1 MVIGTI
7 GGSEAGVQAIEILK
21 KGAHVELV
29 VGTVSIIVFT
39 GISIFC
45 AWESWMA
52 LRMNRPDDQPR
63 DSTENRKQDVTAI
76 DGFAK
81 ALQRI
86 KLAPHVS
93 LPHSGI
99 DSISFW
105 AILFVSFI
113 GGIFSG
119 FLGGG
124 AGYIRMPS
132 MVYLLGIPTHIAV
145 GTDLFEIIISA
156 SYGTIR
162 HAMNGNVDIVIALVM
177 QTGAALG
184 RPDRSQPDAIFYG
197 PAHPSRVCPAS
208 ALGCHR
214 YCSETSH
221 QPSSVNKFYED
232 SCLQRRFGAGTQGA
246 RFRSNYCQR
255 HQGRDDD
262 FWDHRSRG
270 KTNPELLEAL
280 REESRVFRR
289 QDVKLQIVT
298 KFGDPVAEIIRAR
311 RRRPMILS
319 SSEQN
324 AEAPRSSSFLRP
336 KPIRLPK
343 DCPARAGGSRLAP
356 GHQANPDLQRRWRLY
371 RECGQIHE

>member
-1 MVIGTI
+1 MYFPISGVHLDPIYLVVIGFVIGILGGFFGVGGSFLTAPALFAAGLPMNYVVGTDLAHIVGKSIVAARTHRVLGNIDLKLAAIMVIGTI

-29 VGTVSIIVFT
+29 VGCVSIVVFT
-39 GISIFC
+39 GIALFC

-52 LRMNRPDDQPR
+52 MRLGKAGNQRR
-63 DSTENRKQDVTAI
+63 DSKRNGKPDVTAI
-76 DGFAK
+76 DGLAK

-86 KLAPHVS
+86 NLPPRVS

-99 DSISFW
+99 ESISFW

-162 HAMNGNVDIVIALVM
+162 HAMNGNVDIVIALIM

-184 RPDRSQPDAIFYG
+184 ARIGANLTQYFTG
-197 PAHPSRVCPAS
+197 PR
-208 ALGCHR
+208 
-214 YCSETSH
+214 
-221 QPSSVNKFYED
+221 
-232 SCLQRRFGAGTQGA
+232 
-246 RFRSNYCQR
+246 
-255 HQGRDDD
+255 
-262 FWDHRSRG
+262 
-270 KTNPELLEAL
+270 
-280 REESRVFRR
+280 
-289 QDVKLQIVT
+289 
-298 KFGDPVAEIIRAR
+298 
-311 RRRPMILS
+311 
-319 SSEQN
+319 
-324 AEAPRSSSFLRP
+324 
-336 KPIRLPK
+336 IRLAFSPL
-343 DCPARAGGSRLAP
+343 PLLGAIVIAQRLLTNHHP
-356 GHQANPDLQRRWRLY
+356 
-371 RECGQIHE
+371 

>member
-1 MVIGTI
+1 MYFPISGVHLDPIYLVLIGFIVGILGGFFGVGGSFLTAPALFAAGLPMNYVVGTDLAHIVGKSIVAARTHRVLGNIDLKLAAIMVIGTI
-7 GGSEAGVQAIEILK
+7 TGSEGGVQAIEFLK
-21 KGAHVELV
+21 KGGHVEIV
-29 VGTVSIIVFT
+29 VGTVSIVVFT
-39 GISIFC
+39 GIALFC

-52 LRMNRPDDQPR
+52 LGIDQRADPTR
-63 DSTENRKQDVTAI
+63 NRKQDVTAI
-76 DGFAK
+76 DGLAR

-86 KLAPHVS
+86 KLPPRVS

-184 RPDRSQPDAIFYG
+184 ARIGANMTQYFTGPRIRLAFAPLPLLGAIVI
-197 PAHPSRVCPAS
+197 AQRLLA
-208 ALGCHR
+208 
-214 YCSETSH
+214 SH
-221 QPSSVNKFYED
+221 Q
-232 SCLQRRFGAGTQGA
+232 L
-246 RFRSNYCQR
+246 
-255 HQGRDDD
+255 
-262 FWDHRSRG
+262 
-270 KTNPELLEAL
+270 
-280 REESRVFRR
+280 
-289 QDVKLQIVT
+289 
-298 KFGDPVAEIIRAR
+298 
-311 RRRPMILS
+311 
-319 SSEQN
+319 
-324 AEAPRSSSFLRP
+324 
-336 KPIRLPK
+336 
-343 DCPARAGGSRLAP
+343 
-356 GHQANPDLQRRWRLY
+356 
-371 RECGQIHE
+371 

>member
-1 MVIGTI
+1 MYFPISGVHLNPIYLIFVGFIIGVLGGFFGVGGSFLTAPALFAAGLPMNFVVGTDLAHIVGKSIVAARTHRVLGNIDMKLAGIMVIGTI
-7 GGSEAGVQAIEILK
+7 GGSEAGVQAIEFLK

-52 LRMNRPDDQPR
+52 LRMNRSNDQHRQPAQ
-63 DSTENRKQDVTAI
+63 NRKEDVTAI

-86 KLAPHVS
+86 KLAPQVS

-184 RPDRSQPDAIFYG
+184 ARIGANLTQYFTGPRIRLAFAPLPLLGAIVI
-197 PAHPSRVCPAS
+197 A
-208 ALGCHR
+208 
-214 YCSETSH
+214 
-221 QPSSVNKFYED
+221 Q
-232 SCLQRRFGAGTQGA
+232 
-246 RFRSNYCQR
+246 
-255 HQGRDDD
+255 
-262 FWDHRSRG
+262 
-270 KTNPELLEAL
+270 
-280 REESRVFRR
+280 
-289 QDVKLQIVT
+289 KL
-298 KFGDPVAEIIRAR
+298 
-311 RRRPMILS
+311 LS
-319 SSEQN
+319 SHH
-324 AEAPRSSSFLRP
+324 P
-336 KPIRLPK
+336 
-343 DCPARAGGSRLAP
+343 
-356 GHQANPDLQRRWRLY
+356 
-371 RECGQIHE
+371 